1 MGGRGIR
8 QRFAHVRVKLGQSVR
23 VSTHIVEAA
32 EALGA
37 VGRQIAALTCA
48 HSRFAGSTPT
58 AVGRA
63 ACTQAHARREQH
75 EEAYPHVHYALNSP
89 AGAHSRRER
98 DGKHRGTG
106 TGTGTGGGEG
116 WLVRSGGVMYEISP
130 GHRQTLSQHRQT
142 PGLKQS

>member
-75 EEAYPHVHYALNSP
+75 EEAYPHVHNAQNSP
-89 AGAHSRRER
+89 AGVPA
-98 DGKHRGTG
+98 GARGMASTARGEAATVLYSILLCLFVFFCPLPCCLTG
-106 TGTGTGGGEG
+106 C
-116 WLVRSGGVMYEISP
+116 LFVRFTAV
-130 GHRQTLSQHRQT
+130 
-142 PGLKQS
+142 